1 VTFSSA
7 LPSASYAIEIT
18 VTAVP
23 TSSGIDF
30 RPCYNITNK
39 TASGFTFQPKDCRDG
54 NLDWTGHTTTFDWL
68 AILNN

>member
-18 VTAVP
+18 VTKVP
-23 TSSGIDF
+23 GEDY

-39 TASGFTFQPKDCRDG
+39 TASGFTFQTQDCRLNNVNWMTAG
-54 NLDWTGHTTTFDWL
+54 EATFDWL
-68 AILNN
+68 AILFN